1 MRTHRHVDARMVNIV
16 IMKSIRFDSNR
27 IRPCRF
33 IEKLCLATYWFWYN
47 TTLFTMF
54 TMFTS
59 INVSTNVILP
69 SAHLARVANMPLD
82 YLDEEQAEAWFSW
95 IFNFK
100 DLKVLKH
107 PTYLMFNDVHQCSSF
122 LHPNDWQIPVEPV
135 ACGWSVRKCPDFPGG
150 APIKILDLDSLVQY
164 Y

>member
-33 IEKLCLATYWFWYN
+33 IEKLYLATYWFWYN
-47 TTLFTMF
+47 TTLF

-107 PTYLMFNDVHQCSSF
+107 PTYLMFNDVHQYHF
-122 LHPNDWQIPVEPV
+122 YTQMIGRYLLNLLHVGEVSVSVLISQGEPP
-135 ACGWSVRKCPDFPGG
+135 SKF
-150 APIKILDLDSLVQY
+150 
-164 Y
+164 